1 MSRAGKVYCRGE
13 CAGRIEEVANGF
25 RFTYARGFLSLK
37 DAKPVSL
44 TMPLREAPYESEN
57 LFPFFYG
64 LLAEGILKET
74 QCRKLHIDEN
84 DHFGLLLKTAHD
96 DTIGD
101 VTVLEEPEV

>member
-13 CAGRIEEVANGF
+13 CAGIIEEVPNGF
-25 RFTYARGFLSLK
+25 RFTYALEYLALK
-37 DAKPVSL
+37 NSKPVSL
-44 TMPLREAPYESEN
+44 TMPLRLEHYQSEN
-57 LFPFFYG
+57 LFSFFYG

-101 VTVLEEPEV
+101 VTVFEEPEV